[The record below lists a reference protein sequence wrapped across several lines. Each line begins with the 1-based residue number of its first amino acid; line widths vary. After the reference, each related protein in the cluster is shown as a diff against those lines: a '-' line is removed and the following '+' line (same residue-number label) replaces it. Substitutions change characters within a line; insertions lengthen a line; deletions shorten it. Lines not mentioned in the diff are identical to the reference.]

1 MQAGN
6 HMARGSFLHKKYS
19 PLQRKALPMAYL
31 FVLPTLLIFLVF
43 FLHPIITVF
52 YTGFTSWNGFNL
64 PEFTGL
70 RNYQRLFSRAAFTM
84 SLKNLTLWTLIAVTV
99 HVAIGALMGFL
110 FYHKYR
116 GWKFVRGV
124 YMIPN
129 VISGAAWAMIYR
141 FVFNDDYG
149 LLNSMIRVVDPNFSV
164 KWFFSSP
171 AAFWAITFT
180 WVFYAVIVSLIVL
193 SDLMAIPKEMHEAA
207 TIDGATPMQVTRYI
221 DLPMCRVA
229 LGTSVIASATARIS
243 MYEAI
248 ALTSRGGPGNDT
260 MSLSVLLVNSV
271 TDMNYGM
278 ANTVGTI
285 MFLVG
290 ILMLVV
296 IRRAF
301 RMNEPIY

>member
-1 MQAGN
+1 MHAG
-6 HMARGSFLHKKYS
+6 RLHRKRLLTGNYS
-19 PLQRKALPMAYL
+19 PMQRSALPMAYL

-70 RNYQRLFSRAAFTM
+70 RNYQRLLSRAAFTV
-84 SLKNLTLWTLIAVTV
+84 SLKNLLLWSLIAVTV
-99 HVAIGALMGFL
+99 HVAIGALVGFL
-110 FYHKYR
+110 FYHGYR
-116 GWKFVRGV
+116 GWKAVRGV

-149 LLNSMIRVVDPNFSV
+149 LLNNLIRRVAPGFSV
-164 KWFFSSP
+164 KWFYSSP

-193 SDLMAIPKEMHEAA
+193 SDLMAIPEELHEAA
-207 TIDGATPMQVTRYI
+207 TIDGASPAQITRRI

-248 ALTSRGGPGNDT
+248 ALTSRGGPGIDT
-260 MSLSVLLVNSV
+260 MSLSVQLVNSV

-278 ANTVGTI
+278 ANAVGSV
-285 MFLVG
+285 MFVVG
-290 ILMLVV
+290 ILMLVL
-296 IRRAF
+296 IRRVF
-301 RMNEPIY
+301 RMNEPVY

>member
-1 MQAGN
+1 MQAN
-6 HMARGSFLHKKYS
+6 DHMGRGRLHRKGYS
-19 PLQRKALPMAYL
+19 PVQRNALPMVYL
-31 FVLPTLLIFLVF
+31 FVLPTLAIFLVF
-43 FLHPIITVF
+43 FLNPIITVF
-52 YTGFTSWNGFNL
+52 YTGFTTWNGFNL

-70 RNYQRLFSRAAFTM
+70 RNYQRLFSREAFTI
-84 SLKNLTLWTLIAVTV
+84 SLKNLTLWSLIAVTV
-99 HVAIGALMGFL
+99 HVAIGALVGFL

-149 LLNSMIRVVDPNFSV
+149 LLNNMIRVVDPSFSV

-193 SDLMAIPKEMHEAA
+193 SDLMAIPQELHEAA
-207 TIDGATPMQVTRYI
+207 TIDGCTPFQTTRYI
-221 DLPMCRVA
+221 DLPMSRVA

-260 MSLSVLLVNSV
+260 MSLSVQLVNSV

-278 ANTVGTI
+278 ANAVGSI
-285 MFLVG
+285 MFVVG
-290 ILMLVV
+290 ILMLVI
-296 IRRAF
+296 IRRVF
-301 RMNEPIY
+301 RMNDPIY